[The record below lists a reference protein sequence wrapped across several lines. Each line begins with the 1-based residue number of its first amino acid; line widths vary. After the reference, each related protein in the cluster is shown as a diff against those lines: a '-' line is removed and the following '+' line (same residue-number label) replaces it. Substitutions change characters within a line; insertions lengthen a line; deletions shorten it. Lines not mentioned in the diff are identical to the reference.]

1 LFSLASIGS
10 HREARRAM
18 GNCGGRE
25 KAEEGPGE
33 PVLVRETTGAAAGDG
48 AAAQAGE
55 TAAATPPLEDA
66 KAERVTKLFGKW
78 DFLANGML
86 PLDMLDQATVD
97 VGPRKSHVMS
107 ELRKMDIN
115 GDGYV
120 EQKEWVSYFTE
131 IAANLSDPE
140 FELVISDL
148 EDQGE
153 ELVTIARCTAIAKE
167 GDADEDLPD
176 GMAEGLGELPAE
188 RQAQV
193 QALWDAFDF
202 EGSGRI
208 DREKL
213 ETATVSVG
221 SREAKV
227 FANLKDMDLDGD
239 RVVTQDEMFTYFK
252 FVSGG
257 LSDSEFT
264 LIVEEMTEFAIVAA
278 AVAAN
283 LKIAM
288 ALTGADFGSG
298 GGGEDGDDATVEQ
311 PLQISKAR
319 YALCSSLFDVFDPT
333 HAPIELSKLTADCTV
348 DVGAYKANVMSA
360 MKDMDINGD
369 GKVEFQELIDYF
381 TVVGEK
387 MSDDEFE
394 GLVSNLIDNAHTA
407 KFIHAAQGS

>member
-1 LFSLASIGS
+1 
-10 HREARRAM
+10 M

-25 KAEEGPGE
+25 KAEGAQDE
-33 PVLVRETTGAAAGDG
+33 PVLVRKETGAAAGNG
-48 AAAQAGE
+48 AAAQAGD
-55 TAAATPPLEDA
+55 AAAAKALESA

-86 PLDMLDQATVD
+86 PLDMLDGATVN
-97 VGPRKSHVMS
+97 VGPRKNHVMS
-107 ELRKMDIN
+107 ELRKMDLN

-120 EQKEWVSYFTE
+120 EQQEWVSYFTE

-153 ELVTIARCTAIAKE
+153 ELVTIARCTAIANE
-167 GDADEDLPD
+167 ADAADDLPD
-176 GMAEGLGELPAE
+176 SLTEGVSELSAA

-202 EGSGRI
+202 DSSGQI

-213 ETATVSVG
+213 ETATVTVG

-264 LIVEEMTEFAIVAA
+264 LIVEEMTEFATSAA

-288 ALTGADFGSG
+288 ALTGADFGGG
-298 GGGEDGDDATVEQ
+298 GGGEEEGDDDDAIVEQ
-311 PLQISKAR
+311 PPQMSKSR
-319 YALCSSLFDVFDPT
+319 YALCASLFDVFDPT

-348 DVGAYKANVMSA
+348 DVGPCKANVMNA